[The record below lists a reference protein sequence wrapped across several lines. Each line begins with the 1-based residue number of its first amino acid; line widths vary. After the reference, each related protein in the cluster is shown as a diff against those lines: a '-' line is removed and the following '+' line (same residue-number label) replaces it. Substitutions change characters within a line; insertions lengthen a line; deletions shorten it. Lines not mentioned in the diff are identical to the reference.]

1 MFSVPS
7 HYDTKR
13 NLILLIPVSSTK
25 PCKYFDQ
32 GRGECPFNAHCFYLH
47 AYPDGR
53 KASPRPVRRRRR
65 QDDSGELSLI
75 EHIVLWDFFE
85 EQRRSLA
92 FQLSSLSDDLADD
105 LQEFFQLN
113 FWDVSED
120 DFFDSDLSDDND
132 LVDLLMWM
140 LQRDVY
146 YRIRFALTNVSGCA
160 WIRWNCFR
168 KCGSHINLHSGDES
182 AKLHINI

>member
-1 MFSVPS
+1 MCYYHDCS
-7 HYDTKR
+7 K
-13 NLILLIPVSSTK
+13 K

-53 KASPRPVRRRRR
+53 KASPRPIRRRRC
-65 QDDSGELSLI
+65 QDESGELGLI

-92 FQLSSLSDDLADD
+92 FQLSSLTDDLADD

-113 FWDVSED
+113 FWELNED
-120 DFFDSDLSDDND
+120 DFLESDLSDGDDDNLLFWI
-132 LVDLLMWM
+132 LVTQLLDTDW
-140 LQRDVY
+140 
-146 YRIRFALTNVSGCA
+146 SS
-160 WIRWNCFR
+160 
-168 KCGSHINLHSGDES
+168 K
-182 AKLHINI
+182 